1 MIKIE
6 PKHAQL
12 IEQVCKAV
20 SNRGQ
25 IQAYENVLISAS
37 ADGKVTMT
45 GGDGTVELSATF
57 DTEVKTGGTTTVN
70 GGKLL
75 KSLKAA
81 KFDAKVIF
89 KDESVEVKGAK
100 SKFKLSVID
109 AEYYPSFPTDSD
121 FTDCDI
127 DAATLIDSIKS
138 LSFIAPDNDVRHVLN
153 GVYVGDDMAVTDGHR
168 LTWQSASL
176 PVKAIIPKTCI
187 GKIPSVPG
195 VVEISMNQLCIRGDS
210 LTIRSKLIDGHYPDY
225 KRVKGEPTRFA
236 TVNVESLT
244 DALKAAQTTINKVTN
259 AVTLQ
264 FGDTCYVEA
273 KSEKNE
279 VSRIEF
285 DCDSSDQF
293 EFGFNVKYLID
304 ALSFHSG
311 ELKLGFEN
319 DTKLIIEQDGMT
331 HVIMGLRL

>member
-6 PKHAQL
+6 PTHALL

-20 SNRGQ
+20 SSRGQ
-25 IQAYENVLISAS
+25 IQAYENVLISA
-37 ADGKVTMT
+37 ADNKVTLT
-45 GGDGTVELSATF
+45 GGDGTVELTATF
-57 DTEVKTGGTTTVN
+57 DAEVKTGGTTTVN

-75 KSLKAA
+75 QALKAA
-81 KFDAKVIF
+81 KFDAKIIF

-100 SKFKLSVID
+100 SKFKLSTID
-109 AEYYPSFPTDSD
+109 ADYYPSFPTDSD
-121 FTDCDI
+121 FTPCDI
-127 DAATLIDSIKS
+127 DAAALIDAIKAV
-138 LSFIAPDNDVRHVLN
+138 SFIAPDNDVRHALN
-153 GVYVGDDMAVTDGHR
+153 GVYVGDDVAVTDGYR
-168 LTWQSASL
+168 LTWQSVDL
-176 PVKAIIPKTCI
+176 PVNAIIPKSCI
-187 GKIPSVPG
+187 GKIPTVNGTIEVSQ
-195 VVEISMNQLCIRGDS
+195 NQICIKSES
-210 LTIRSKLIDGHYPDY
+210 LTIRSKLIDGQYPDY

-244 DALKAAQTTINKVTN
+244 EALKAAQTTINKVTN
-259 AVTLQ
+259 AVLLK
-264 FGDTCYVEA
+264 FGETCYVEA
-273 KSEKNE
+273 ESEKQD
-279 VSRIEF
+279 VSRVEF

-293 EFGFNVKYLID
+293 EYTCNVRYLLD